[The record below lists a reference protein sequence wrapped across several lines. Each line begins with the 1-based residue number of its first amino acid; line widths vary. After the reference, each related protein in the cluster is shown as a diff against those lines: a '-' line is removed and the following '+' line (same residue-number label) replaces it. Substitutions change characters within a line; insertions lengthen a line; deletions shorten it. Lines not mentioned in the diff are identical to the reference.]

1 MKQFEGDFKTPRGKI
16 AILAAR
22 FNDLAMQQLIQGAED
37 MLLRHGLHADDVA
50 LVRVPGAR
58 ELPYAAQQ
66 IANTQRYAGI
76 VSLGVVIRGQTPDF
90 DYLCST
96 CISGLQQVSLTHNI
110 PITCGVITAD
120 NMEQALD
127 RSGLKVV
134 NKGSEAAV
142 ALIEMMRLTEVL
154 HGND

>member
-1 MKQFEGDFKTPRGKI
+1 MKQFEGDFRTPRGKV

-22 FNDLAMQQLIQGAED
+22 FNDLVMQQLIHGAED
-37 MLLRHGLHADDVA
+37 QLIRHGLNAADIA

-66 IANTQRYAGI
+66 IASTQRYVGI

-120 NMEQALD
+120 SMEQALE
-127 RSGLKVV
+127 RSGLKAG
-134 NKGSEAAV
+134 NKGAEASL
-142 ALIEMMRLTEVL
+142 ALIEMLILTEVL
-154 HGND
+154 HDND

>member
-1 MKQFEGDFKTPRGKI
+1 MKQFEGDFKTPRGKV

-22 FNDLAMQQLIQGAED
+22 FNDLVMQQLIHGAKD
-37 MLLRHGLHADDVA
+37 ILVRHGLHEEDIA
-50 LVRVPGAR
+50 LIRVPGAR

-66 IANTQRYAGI
+66 LANTQRYTGI

-110 PITCGVITAD
+110 PIMCGVITAD
-120 NMEQALD
+120 SMDQALE
-127 RSGLKVV
+127 RSGLKAG
-134 NKGSEAAV
+134 NKGSEAAM

-154 HGND
+154 HDHE